1 MRLLSVIL
9 TLVALSV
16 PVVSAADPSER
27 ASTVSDREFV
37 NLTVYNGGT
46 ALIHDRRRV
55 RLDSGLNRIAWRD
68 VSANIDPTS
77 ALLQSIGSPNSV
89 NVLEQNFNFDL
100 LDPSALLQKYIG
112 KTVTVVHDPQF
123 AGQRETRETARILST
138 NGGIV
143 LQYHNRIET
152 ELRGHIIYPA
162 ASKTFRD
169 RPTLVLDMESMQSG
183 TQVLDLSYLTGGLS
197 WRADYVGVIA
207 PDEKHL
213 SLTGL
218 VTLSNTSGAGYE
230 DARLQL
236 VAGNVNIIP
245 QNMAYSALKTIASVR
260 SGSAEDTFRQENY
273 FEYHLYTLQHPT
285 TILDKQ
291 TKQISLLVAHDV
303 PIRKTLE
310 LRGSRDYYRS
320 SQPDLGDRLPVG
332 VYVTFQNRG
341 GELGIPLPA
350 GIVRLYKNDLR
361 NLSQFLGSDNIDH
374 TARNEDVRLHLGD
387 SFDVTAH
394 KRQTDYQNV
403 DGCTSSSSYEIV
415 LSNAK
420 AIAQDVL
427 VVEPIPP
434 PWRILEESAPHTKSS
449 AFTATWNLRVP
460 PDGRKVL
467 FYVAEVTWCSPPP
480 W

>member
-1 MRLLSVIL
+1 MRILSILL
-9 TLVALSV
+9 TLVALSA
-16 PVVSAADPSER
+16 PVVTAADPSER
-27 ASTVSDREFV
+27 TSTVTDRELV

-55 RLDSGLNRIAWRD
+55 HLDTGLNRIAWRD
-68 VSANIDPTS
+68 VSANMDATS
-77 ALLQSIGSPNSV
+77 ALLESIGSPNSV
-89 NVLEQNFNFDL
+89 SVLEQNFNFDL
-100 LDPSALLQKYIG
+100 LDPSALLQKYVG

-123 AGQRETRETARILST
+123 AGQHETRETARILST

-143 LQYHNRIET
+143 LQYRNRIET

-162 ASKTFRD
+162 SSKNFRD

-183 TQVLDLSYLTGGLS
+183 SQILDLSYLTGGLS
-197 WRADYVGVIA
+197 WRADYVGVVA

-218 VTLSNTSGAGYE
+218 VTLSNTSGAGY
-230 DARLQL
+230 DNAHLQL
-236 VAGNVNIIP
+236 VAGNVNIVQP
-245 QNMAYSALKTIASVR
+245 EMARSALKTIAAVNDAYSVN
-260 SGSAEDTFRQENY
+260 GVRQENY
-273 FEYHLYTLQHPT
+273 FEYHLYTLERPT

-291 TKQISLLVAHDV
+291 TKQLTLLAAHGV

-310 LRGSRDYYRS
+310 LRGSPDYYRS

-350 GIVRLYKNDLR
+350 GIVRLYKNDSR
-361 NLSQFLGSDNIDH
+361 NLSQFLGSDQIDH
-374 TARNEDVRLHLGD
+374 TPRNEDVRLHLGD

-394 KRQTDYQNV
+394 KRQTDYQSI
-403 DGCTSSSSYEIV
+403 DGCTSSSTYEIV

-420 AIAQDVL
+420 ATAQDVL

-434 PWRILEESAPHTKSS
+434 PWRILEENAPHTKSS
-449 AFTATWNLRVP
+449 AFTATWKLRVP
-460 PDGRKVL
+460 PDGRKIL
-467 FYVAEVTWCSPPP
+467 AYTAEVTWCSPPQ